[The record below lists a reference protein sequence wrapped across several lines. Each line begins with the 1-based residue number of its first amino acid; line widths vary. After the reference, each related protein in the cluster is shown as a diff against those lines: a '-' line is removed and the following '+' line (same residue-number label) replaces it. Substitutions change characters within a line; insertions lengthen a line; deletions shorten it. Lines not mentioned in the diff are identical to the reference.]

1 MSTAHEGDRSQAA
14 PASPEQTYSIR
25 DLCQMFDV
33 TPRALR
39 FYESQGLLSPR
50 RDGQKRIYN
59 SRDRARLKLVLRGK
73 RFGFTLAETRE
84 HLDLYD
90 LGDGQVTQL
99 RRALDTAV
107 EKLAELEDKRRDID
121 EAIDELKAQMAMA
134 QRMLD
139 DRIAAGEDDSD
150 QADADSAGAQAN
162 AVEAAPRRTAAAR

>member
-1 MSTAHEGDRSQAA
+1 MSNENQNDSLKLAVDRTAEVDA
-14 PASPEQTYSIR
+14 ETTYSIR

-50 RDGQKRIYN
+50 REGQKRIY
-59 SRDRARLKLVLRGK
+59 SVRDRARLKLVLRGK

-99 RRALDTAV
+99 RRTLETAI
-107 EKLAELEDKRRDID
+107 EKLAALEERRRDID
-121 EAIDELKAQMAMA
+121 EAIDDLKSQMALT
-134 QRMLD
+134 QRLLD
-139 DRIAAGEDDSD
+139 DRIAAGDTGDDD
-150 QADADSAGAQAN
+150 
-162 AVEAAPRRTAAAR
+162 VEPTPRRAAGGR

>member
-1 MSTAHEGDRSQAA
+1 MPIAQEGGRSEAA
-14 PASPEQTYSIR
+14 AESADQTYSIR
-25 DLCQMFDV
+25 DLCQKFDV

-59 SRDRARLKLVLRGK
+59 NRDLARLKLVLRGK

-99 RRALDTAV
+99 RRTLDTAV
-107 EKLAELEDKRRDID
+107 EKLAELEDKRCDIE
-121 EAIDELKAQMAMA
+121 EAIDELQAQMALA

-139 DRIAAGEDDSD
+139 DRIAAGEDDSI
-150 QADADSAGAQAN
+150 
-162 AVEAAPRRTAAAR
+162 EAAPRKAAAAG